1 VGHEQPGHHFST
13 QTQALY
19 HIGPEKRMIA
29 GAQDKGFKIATINMR
44 VQINPLVM
52 TVKYKE
58 IVKWININNSGC
70 ESRKR
75 ITKENPN

>member
-1 VGHEQPGHHFST
+1 
-13 QTQALY
+13 
-19 HIGPEKRMIA
+19 MIA